1 MNKITEIETRIRKN
15 QEAML
20 LIHEEYL
27 KANCPQGYKTG
38 TSYLD
43 ADTIH
48 GSRKEF
54 SVSSMVESLRLLEHL
69 IYIDTVILENYK
81 KENRV
86 AEKLKELETMKDK
99 VYYLRQVEGYTQ
111 EKTAEIINI
120 SCRHLQRLESEI
132 NKELRQQE

>member
-1 MNKITEIETRIRKN
+1 MDKITEIENRIRKN
-15 QEAML
+15 EEAKL
-20 LIHEEYL
+20 LIREEYL
-27 KANCPQGYKTG
+27 KANCPQGYKSG

-54 SVSSMVESLRLLEHL
+54 SINNMVESLKLLEHL

-81 KENRV
+81 KENRI
-86 AEKLKELETMKDK
+86 AEKLKELETTKDK

-111 EKTAEIINI
+111 EKTAEILGITD
-120 SCRHLQRLESEI
+120 RWVRKLE
-132 NKELRQQE
+132 K

>member
-1 MNKITEIETRIRKN
+1 MDKITEIENRIRKN
-15 QEAML
+15 EEAKL

-86 AEKLKELETMKDK
+86 AEKLKELETTKDK

-111 EKTAEIINI
+111 EKTAEILGITD
-120 SCRHLQRLESEI
+120 RWVRKLE
-132 NKELRQQE
+132 K